1 MAWAEPSKQ
10 TSGPLS
16 EAVFD
21 EVTRLR
27 RGAATMEQRA
37 AIFRLETI
45 AIRLRNLEAL
55 GERILAA
62 VKQEETAEGDDP
74 PEIPDFLRRY

>member
-1 MAWAEPSKQ
+1 MARAEPNK

-16 EAVFD
+16 ETVFD
-21 EVTRLR
+21 EVARLR

-37 AIFRLETI
+37 AVFRLETI

-62 VKQEETAEGDDP
+62 VRQDDIANGGDP
-74 PEIPDFLRRY
+74 PEIPTFLRRY